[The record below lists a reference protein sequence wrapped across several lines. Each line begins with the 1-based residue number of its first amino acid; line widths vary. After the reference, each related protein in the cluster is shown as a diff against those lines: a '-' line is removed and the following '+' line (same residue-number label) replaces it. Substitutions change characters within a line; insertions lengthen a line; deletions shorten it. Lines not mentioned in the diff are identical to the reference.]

1 MFKIIPEL
9 SLFIPKIFECLTIE
23 VLLENKKSSFSSIY
37 RSPSDSP
44 EHISE
49 FNDHLDHLLY
59 NLSSSFQNSYICLD
73 SNFNSLIP
81 LPNIHHA
88 KYYTTISENG
98 FIQCITKATRIS
110 NNSSSLIDHI
120 ITNSSLEKIISGTII
135 SDISDH
141 FMTFIQLPFVQSCNL
156 PRYVE
161 SRVFSGTNIG
171 KFRDCLGKLSWN
183 NVLTCKNVDDSYN
196 LFWTDFKMLYDQN
209 FPVKKTKFNKNLHKI
224 CNYMTQG
231 LLVSRQSK
239 IKLHKI
245 SIQSPNSS
253 NIERYKKI

>member
-1 MFKIIPEL
+1 MI
-9 SLFIPKIFECLTIE
+9 
-23 VLLENKKSSFSSIY
+23 
-37 RSPSDSP
+37 
-44 EHISE
+44 
-49 FNDHLDHLLY
+49 
-59 NLSSSFQNSYICLD
+59 
-73 SNFNSLIP
+73 
-81 LPNIHHA
+81 
-88 KYYTTISENG
+88 
-98 FIQCITKATRIS
+98 
-110 NNSSSLIDHI
+110 
-120 ITNSSLEKIISGTII
+120 
-135 SDISDH
+135 
-141 FMTFIQLPFVQSCNL
+141 FIQLPFVQLCNL

-171 KFRDCLGKLSWN
+171 KLCDCLGKLSWN